1 MKRRGGERTIVIMRT
16 VFFAVL
22 CWSSIAFGQTTP
34 SLQFRGTEPLSKHAA
49 ISTATAPAS
58 GDRVSLVVEM
68 TPNPGIHV
76 YAPGAKDYLPVKL
89 TVKPQPDLK
98 VGKLT
103 YPKSEMVHFAALNET
118 VPVYQKPFKLL
129 QDVTMAKPL
138 KPGSSVAVAGT
149 LEFQA
154 CDDKVCFVPESV
166 PVSWTVTI
174 K

>member
-1 MKRRGGERTIVIMRT
+1 MGKTLL
-16 VFFAVL
+16 AVL
-22 CWSSIAFGQTTP
+22 CLSSVVFAQSAP
-34 SLQFRGTEPLSKHAA
+34 SLQFRGGELSKHAGITTPA
-49 ISTATAPAS
+49 ATAGAAA
-58 GDRVSLVVEM
+58 GEKVSLVVEM

-89 TVKPQPDLK
+89 TLKPQADIK
-98 VGKLT
+98 VGRLT

-129 QDVTMAKPL
+129 QDVTLAQPAKS
-138 KPGSSVAVAGT
+138 GSTLAVSGT

-154 CDDKVCFVPESV
+154 CDDQVCFVPESV

>member
-1 MKRRGGERTIVIMRT
+1 MGKTLL
-16 VFFAVL
+16 AVL
-22 CWSSIAFGQTTP
+22 CSSSVVFAQSAP
-34 SLQFRGTEPLSKHAA
+34 SLQFRGGALSKHTG
-49 ISTATAPAS
+49 ITTPPATAGAS
-58 GDRVSLVVEM
+58 AGEKVSLVVEM

-89 TVKPQPDLK
+89 TLKPQADIK
-98 VGKLT
+98 IGKLT

-129 QDVTMAKPL
+129 QDVTLAKPA
-138 KPGSSVAVAGT
+138 KSGSTLAVSGT

-154 CDDKVCFVPESV
+154 CDDQVCFVPESV

-174 K
+174 R

>member
-1 MKRRGGERTIVIMRT
+1 MRNT
-16 VFFAVL
+16 CLAVL
-22 CWSSIAFGQTTP
+22 CLSSVVFAQSAP
-34 SLQFRGTEPLSKHAA
+34 SLQFRGGELSKHAA
-49 ISTATAPAS
+49 ITMPAATAGAAA
-58 GDRVSLVVEM
+58 GEKVSLVVEM

-89 TVKPQPDLK
+89 TLKPQPDIK

-129 QDVTMAKPL
+129 QDVTLAKPA
-138 KPGSSVAVAGT
+138 KPGSTLAVSGT

-154 CDDKVCFVPESV
+154 CDDQVCFVPESV
-166 PVSWTVTI
+166 PVSWTVTV

>member
-1 MKRRGGERTIVIMRT
+1 MWKTCL
-16 VFFAVL
+16 AVL
-22 CWSSIAFGQTTP
+22 CSSSVVFAQAAP
-34 SLQFRGTEPLSKHAA
+34 SLQFRGEPLSKHAA
-49 ISTATAPAS
+49 IATPSATAGAAA
-58 GDRVSLVVEM
+58 GEKVSLVLEM

-89 TVKPQPDLK
+89 TLKPQPDIRP
-98 VGKLT
+98 GKLT

-129 QDVTMAKPL
+129 QDLTLAKPA
-138 KPGSSVAVAGT
+138 KSGSTLAVSGT

-154 CDDKVCFVPESV
+154 CDDQVCFVPESV

>member
-1 MKRRGGERTIVIMRT
+1 MGKTLLAILCSSSV
-16 VFFAVL
+16 VL
-22 CWSSIAFGQTTP
+22 AQSVPA
-34 SLQFRGTEPLSKHAA
+34 LQFRGEPLSKHAA
-49 ISTATAPAS
+49 IATPPATADATA
-58 GDRVSLVVEM
+58 GGKVSLVVEM

-89 TVKPQPDLK
+89 TLKPQPDIRI
-98 VGKLT
+98 GKLT

-129 QDVTMAKPL
+129 QDVALGKAA
-138 KPGSSVAVAGT
+138 KPGSTLAVSGT

-166 PVSWTVTI
+166 PVSWTVAI

>member
-1 MKRRGGERTIVIMRT
+1 MGKTLL
-16 VFFAVL
+16 AVL
-22 CWSSIAFGQTTP
+22 CLSSVVFAQSAP
-34 SLQFRGTEPLSKHAA
+34 SLQFRGGELSKHAA
-49 ISTATAPAS
+49 ITTPPATAGAAA
-58 GDRVSLVVEM
+58 GEKVSLVVEM

-89 TVKPQPDLK
+89 TVKPQADIK

-118 VPVYQKPFKLL
+118 VPVYHKPFKLL
-129 QDVTMAKPL
+129 QDVTLAKPA
-138 KPGSSVAVAGT
+138 KSGSTLAVAGT
-149 LEFQA
+149 LEVQA
-154 CDDKVCFVPESV
+154 CDDQVCFVPESV

>member
-1 MKRRGGERTIVIMRT
+1 MRT
-16 VFFAVL
+16 VCFAVL
-22 CWSSIAFGQTTP
+22 CSSTIVLAQNAP
-34 SLQFRGTEPLSKHAA
+34 SLQFRGAAPVSKHAA
-49 ISTATAPAS
+49 VTTPPATASSAS
-58 GDRVSLVVEM
+58 AEKLSLVLEM

-89 TVKPQPDLK
+89 TLKPQPDIR

-129 QDVTMAKPL
+129 QDVTVAKSL
-138 KPGSSVAVAGT
+138 KAGSTIAVAGT

-154 CDDKVCFVPESV
+154 CDDTVCFVPESV
-166 PVSWTVTI
+166 PVSWTVTV

>member
-1 MKRRGGERTIVIMRT
+1 MRPFLLALLCSST
-16 VFFAVL
+16 VV
-22 CWSSIAFGQTTP
+22 FGQAAP
-34 SLQFRGTEPLSKHAA
+34 SLQFRGAPLSKHVAINTPPVTAA
-49 ISTATAPAS
+49 AAT
-58 GDRVSLVVEM
+58 GEKLSLVVEI

-89 TVKPQPDLK
+89 TVKPQPELK

-129 QDVTMAKPL
+129 QDITVAKPL
-138 KPGSSVAVAGT
+138 QAGSTASVSGT
-149 LEFQA
+149 LDFQA
-154 CDDKVCFVPESV
+154 CDDQVCFIPESV